1 MGFGF
6 GDKAVIGFPDHPT
19 LLEIAERQK
28 EIDRW
33 DLLDTSVRRRNAKWI
48 CLGGNVLSPT
58 ALIVAWWPSIPPHWP
73 WDLFLALV
81 AVMMFAVAMIA
92 ALVWHE
98 DPNHGRKR
106 PEPLEVVPFS
116 AAENLVLMSDQ
127 QEEVFFPACAC
138 PGCGD
143 VLVHKMRI
151 SHKGVEPLWA
161 QVIRHCDTC
170 QREWAES

>member
-6 GDKAVIGFPDHPT
+6 DDTAVIGFPDHPT

-33 DLLDTSVRRRNAKWI
+33 DLLDTSVRRRNAKWGCI
-48 CLGGNVLSPT
+48 AGSLTSVVLLVLILSP
-58 ALIVAWWPSIPPHWP
+58 LPPNYP
-73 WDLFLALV
+73 WDAPAGVLVLFMVV
-81 AVMMFAVAMIA
+81 ASAICG
-92 ALVWHE
+92 LVWYD
-98 DPNHGRKR
+98 DPNLGRKR

-116 AAENLVLMSDQ
+116 AAENRVLMSEQ

-143 VLVHKMRI
+143 VLVHKMRKPD
-151 SHKGVEPLWA
+151 KGVEPLWA